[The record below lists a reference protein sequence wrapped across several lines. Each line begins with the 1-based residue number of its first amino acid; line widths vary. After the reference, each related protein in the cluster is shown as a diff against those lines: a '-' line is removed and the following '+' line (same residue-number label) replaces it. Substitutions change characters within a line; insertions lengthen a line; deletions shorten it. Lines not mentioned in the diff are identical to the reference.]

1 MREQLCG
8 PQGEG
13 SSVLTWEAGKEDL
26 GRLWSVVL
34 ESP

>member
-1 MREQLCG
+1 MGEQLCR
-8 PQGEG
+8 PQGG
-13 SSVLTWEAGKEDL
+13 WSSMLTWEPGKEDL